1 MTYKSSLSSEEN
13 VKLKQLKLELINT
26 QCEQSRLTKLHEI
39 EQLLSKAK
47 QRYKFL
53 TSLDD
58 EQKLG
63 SRVSK
68 NEDGPFSR
76 LP

>member
-13 VKLKQLKLELINT
+13 VKLKQLKLELINA

-53 TSLDD
+53 TSLDEHGD
-58 EQKLG
+58 G
-63 SRVSK
+63 SHVSK
-68 NEDGPFSR
+68 NGDGRFSP
-76 LP
+76 LT